1 VSTGLE
7 STVVSGAALAMN
19 AGYVFPAWA
28 DDAWLYY
35 ADFSGLE
42 RVPMGGGAIQT
53 VWSAGE
59 SVVEAVVGNGCAI
72 FWTTYD
78 PSGVPTLMTISE

>member
-1 VSTGLE
+1 
-7 STVVSGAALAMN
+7 MN